1 MSLEKETLKTTIK
14 NALTMS
20 GVNDATSAA
29 RLRDELATKIADAV
43 EVYTNAKL
51 NALKTALITP
61 GAFVGAGTGT
71 IVITASGISNYHP
84 WY

>member
-1 MSLEKETLKTTIK
+1 MSVEKEILKTTIK

-43 EVYTNAKL
+43 EVYTNTKL
-51 NALKTALITP
+51 NALKAALVAP
-61 GAFVGAGTGT
+61 GAYVGAGTGT
-71 IVITASGISNYHP
+71 IVVTPAGISSYRP
-84 WY
+84 